1 MINLMARTMKPKSDK
16 STKKLLVAPTVT
28 SLQTQDSD
36 LRLAELQSSLIFYRN
51 RSRLLERDMMAL
63 RDALKLHAPGNGA
76 TLPSRKELQRLMAA
90 APTPAIDQSEN
101 GDDTLGG
108 QSENRHDT
116 PDADRARI
124 HELEK
129 QIHALQGV
137 MRSPP
142 VRLARIISR
151 IGRDVKRALRGRK
164 QART

>member
-1 MINLMARTMKPKSDK
+1 MKPKSDT
-16 STKKLLVAPTVT
+16 STKKALVTPTVT
-28 SLQTQDSD
+28 SLETQDSN
-36 LRLAELQSSLIFYRN
+36 LRLAELQSSMIFYRN
-51 RSRLLERDMMAL
+51 RNRLLESDMMAL

-90 APTPAIDQSEN
+90 DANPAIDQSED
-101 GDDTLGG
+101 GDDAPSL
-108 QSENRHDT
+108 QSENRYDT

-129 QIHALQGV
+129 QIHAMQGV

-142 VRLARIISR
+142 VRLARMISR

>member
-1 MINLMARTMKPKSDK
+1 MARTMKPKSDK

-90 APTPAIDQSEN
+90 APNPAIDQSEN
-101 GDDTLGG
+101 GDDTAGV
-108 QSENRHDT
+108 QSENRNET

-142 VRLARIISR
+142 VRLARMISR

-164 QART
+164 QARA